1 MSGYDHELSR
11 LQQEIIEKKRADAKL
26 SDLLIQQSE
35 LKKRVYELER
45 QKMDEQKDVDQLQSR
60 SLKAFFYRIT
70 GKMGEKLTK
79 EQTEAYAAALRY
91 DAAEGELRA
100 VNKDIE
106 DCKKTINDFRW
117 CQQEYEKAFE
127 KKLAQIKASGSEAAQ
142 KILQLEHQ
150 DGILKGQKKE
160 VEEAIR
166 AGGTAQ
172 FIAGRIIENLNSA
185 KSWSTVDLIGGG
197 ILADIAKY
205 DKLDN
210 VQENVKQLQNALR
223 NFRTEL
229 ADVKEEIAADIHPEV
244 GDFLH
249 FADYFFDGLFVD
261 WTVRNKIED
270 SLSRAN
276 ETYAQIQNVMG
287 RLNLLNSQITA
298 RQEQV
303 QAERTQIV
311 ASTKVEEN

>member
-1 MSGYDHELSR
+1 MR
-11 LQQEIIEKKRADAKL
+11 
-26 SDLLIQQSE
+26 
-35 LKKRVYELER
+35 
-45 QKMDEQKDVDQLQSR
+45 
-60 SLKAFFYRIT
+60 
-70 GKMGEKLTK
+70 
-79 EQTEAYAAALRY
+79 
-91 DAAEGELRA
+91 
-100 VNKDIE
+100 
-106 DCKKTINDFRW
+106 
-117 CQQEYEKAFE
+117 

-172 FIAGRIIENLNSA
+172 VIAGRIIENLNSA

-311 ASTKVEEN
+311 ASTKIEEN